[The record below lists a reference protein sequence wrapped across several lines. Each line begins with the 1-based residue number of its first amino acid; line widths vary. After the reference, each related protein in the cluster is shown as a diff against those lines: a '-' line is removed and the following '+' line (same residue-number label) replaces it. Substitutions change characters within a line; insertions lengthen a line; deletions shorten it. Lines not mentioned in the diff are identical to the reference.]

1 MCKLSDCNRASAI
14 HRFLPNGQ
22 QTANHHRSIENQNQ
36 YQKKNQKKQTDRLVL
51 FICVRRSVALFYD
64 EYEFVVVHEFAYI
77 FKVYYI
83 WVAIA
88 PT

>member
-1 MCKLSDCNRASAI
+1 MIVIGLRPSNA
-14 HRFLPNGQ
+14 FYP
-22 QTANHHRSIENQNQ
+22 TANKLLTTTDPLKTKTNTKK
-36 YQKKNQKKQTDRLVL
+36 KKNKKKTDRLVL
-51 FICVRRSVALFYD
+51 FICVRRSLALFYD